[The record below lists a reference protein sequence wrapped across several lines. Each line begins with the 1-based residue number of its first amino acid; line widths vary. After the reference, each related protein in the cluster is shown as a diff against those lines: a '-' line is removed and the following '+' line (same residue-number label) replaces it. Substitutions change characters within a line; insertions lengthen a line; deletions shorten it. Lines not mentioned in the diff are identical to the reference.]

1 MLLCNR
7 EELPNYPVEWPFP
20 VPYRIPTFAKSKKTE
35 AADTAGPRV
44 EKKKKNGACR
54 YGSTRVEKEYKHL
67 KTEKDYGRY
76 QYPVRY

>member
-1 MLLCNR
+1 MFLCNR

-35 AADTAGPRV
+35 AA
-44 EKKKKNGACR
+44 R